1 MIDQVDRL
9 TRRRAR
15 IATAMGVLFVS
26 TQGFRIADDQM
37 TGQMTG
43 PGAYR
48 TVDYVQFF
56 ASTFWLAMLLLF
68 ILFGG
73 GLLRGKAVRALL
85 NDEGTEENRRRAL
98 VAGFWATMAGA
109 AICYAITFY
118 EPVQTREAIHVI
130 ITIGVGATLLRFG
143 ALERR
148 ALRE

>member
-1 MIDQVDRL
+1 MAEIGEQVDRI

-15 IATAMGVLFVS
+15 IATAMGVLFIS
-26 TQGFRIADDQM
+26 TQGFRVANDQM
-37 TGQMTG
+37 TEPTVV
-43 PGAYR
+43 R

-56 ASTFWLAMLLLF
+56 ASTFWLLMLLAF

-73 GLLRGKAVRALL
+73 GLWRSKSVRAML
-85 NDEGTEENRRRAL
+85 NDEGTEENRRRAM
-98 VAGFWATMAGA
+98 ASGFWAMMTGA
-109 AICYAITFY
+109 AVCYALTFY
-118 EPVQTREAIHVI
+118 EPVQTREAVHVI

>member
-1 MIDQVDRL
+1 M
-9 TRRRAR
+9 
-15 IATAMGVLFVS
+15 
-26 TQGFRIADDQM
+26 
-37 TGQMTG
+37 
-43 PGAYR
+43 
-48 TVDYVQFF
+48 
-56 ASTFWLAMLLLF
+56 
-68 ILFGG
+68 
-73 GLLRGKAVRALL
+73 RALL

>member
-26 TQGFRIADDQM
+26 TQGFRVANDQM
-37 TGQMTG
+37 TGAG
-43 PGAYR
+43 FYR
-48 TVDYVQFF
+48 AVDYVQFF

-85 NDEGTEENRRRAL
+85 NDEGTEDNRRRAL
-98 VAGFWATMAGA
+98 AAGFWATMAGA

-148 ALRE
+148 ALKE